1 MCAGHAVTVFALFF
15 VFSQFL
21 VFVQFTKFES
31 VGLFFKVHTKQG

>member
-21 VFVQFTKFES
+21 VFVQFTKFER